1 MLCVVKQLNTN
12 LFRPIPHSAG
22 EPLPSNPHS
31 LHRTARVSSLRP
43 PAERSRSDLIFSNVS
58 VLNVA
63 FAVTTPGD
71 DGKGKI
77 GKIQQFLALPPPP
90 GDERTFTSKAA
101 IVTTCY
107 PSTRAFGMSRVF
119 LLDIPKHA
127 EHAASLHVSQ
137 SPSLPIPV
145 CNPLCVTGPGND
157 LGLQ

>member
-1 MLCVVKQLNTN
+1 MVKQLNTN

-77 GKIQQFLALPPPP
+77 GKIQQFLALPPHLVTRGRSHQRPLLLPP
-90 GDERTFTSKAA
+90 VIHPPVHLGCQK
-101 IVTTCY
+101 
-107 PSTRAFGMSRVF
+107 F
-119 LLDIPKHA
+119 LFLDIPKHA

>member
-43 PAERSRSDLIFSNVS
+43 PAERSRSDLINVS

-63 FAVTTPGD
+63 FAVATPGD

-77 GKIQQFLALPPPP
+77 DKSQQFLALPPPP

-107 PSTRAFGMSRVF
+107 PSTRAFGMSEVF
-119 LLDIPKHA
+119 VSGHSKARRACCLVTCFTK
-127 EHAASLHVSQ
+127 SLTAHPCVQ
-137 SPSLPIPV
+137 PSM
-145 CNPLCVTGPGND
+145 CHWSRK
-157 LGLQ
+157 